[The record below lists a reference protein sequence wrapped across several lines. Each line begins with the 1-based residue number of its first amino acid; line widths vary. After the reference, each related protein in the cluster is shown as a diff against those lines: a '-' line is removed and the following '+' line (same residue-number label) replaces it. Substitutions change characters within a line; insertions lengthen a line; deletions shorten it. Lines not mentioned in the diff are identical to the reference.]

1 MNKLLA
7 GACAAVLVFAWAGAS
22 AQAQDEPAPEGPEA
36 PAPETPEE
44 GPERAP
50 EGPEPP
56 PGAGEAE
63 DDPAALL
70 GVPYFPLEEGRR
82 WHYRVQF
89 RIEPAEGGDSDAGP
103 EDSSEGDHYLD
114 VYVAGAVQVG
124 EKQAVALEW
133 KLDQALAQ
141 RSYFRVEGGVLFC
154 LKRLQGSAEHVKEFT
169 LSPPQR
175 FLPSKPAVGEEWTW
189 TGLSGPASGT
199 QRFKVL
205 REEELR
211 LPVGTFKTLVVES
224 EFTGED
230 DSRGKTTRWLA
241 PGVGIVKEVSE
252 VRTPKQVFRSEGSL
266 LKFEKP

>member
-1 MNKLLA
+1 MSKIAALLFCLA
-7 GACAAVLVFAWAGAS
+7 LLPGLAWAQDDPPSPEGDPPPVEEPENPPETPPEGPVGPAPPPGGAS
-22 AQAQDEPAPEGPEA
+22 AAS
-36 PAPETPEE
+36 
-44 GPERAP
+44 
-50 EGPEPP
+50 
-56 PGAGEAE
+56 EAE
-63 DDPAALL
+63 ALV
-70 GVPYFPLEEGRR
+70 GVSYFPLEEGRR

-114 VYVAGAVQVG
+114 VYVAGVVTVG
-124 EKQAVALEW
+124 DKQAVALEW

-141 RSYFRVEGGVLFC
+141 RSYFRFEDGVLLC

-175 FLPSKPAVGEEWTW
+175 FLPAEPTVGQEWTW
-189 TGLSGPASGT
+189 TGKSGPGAGT

-205 REEELR
+205 RAEELR
-211 LPVGTFKTLVVES
+211 LPIGTFQTLVVES

-252 VRTPKQVFRSEGSL
+252 VRTPKQLFRSEGSL
-266 LKFEKP
+266 VKFERP